1 MTQQFTSGAWN
12 YNLTMKAY
20 TNADRMNA
28 IETSTNMELN
38 QKIWVEFKTD
48 GLSEKMVLLVIDSCW
63 ATDQPSPN
71 GSLSYDLIVKG
82 LDAQRC
88 SF

>member
-1 MTQQFTSGAWN
+1 MTSGAWN

-28 IETSTNMELN
+28 IQNSTNIELN

-48 GLSEKMVLLVIDSCW
+48 GLNEKMVLLVTDACW

-71 GSLSYDLIVKG
+71 GSLRYDLIIKG
-82 LDAQRC
+82 LDTQRF